1 MINSQV
7 FETLYGYDVKGKM
20 KNWSIIVTDNGDHS
34 VIKTDFG
41 YVNGKMT
48 TSLQTINT
56 GKNIGKK
63 NETTH
68 YEQAIS
74 EAKSKWKKKSE
85 QGYSTN
91 ATNNN
96 ATNNNATN
104 NNATNNNATNNNATN
119 NNATNNNAR
128 KTENDTDVENIIT
141 FPMLAQDYHKQK
153 SKLVYPAYI
162 QPKLDGYRML
172 YNSKT
177 QYCNSRQ
184 GKEFGIIRQTDLYK
198 ELTKITG
205 EFVLDG
211 ELYLHNGIFEHLGI
225 LRKKKL
231 SKDDIQKINQIE
243 YHVYDIVLPE
253 TCYEQRYQIL
263 IGLFEKLDSQ
273 KIKLVLTKVI
283 FSEQELKNSHLEFI
297 KDNYEGSIVRNKA
310 GKYRCKARSSDLL
323 KYKDFEDAEF
333 KIVDF
338 TFEKD
343 TSKDNENLV
352 VWICEIE
359 SSTSVQQGTR
369 FNIRPKGTRQERQ
382 ELYKRGS
389 EFIGKLLQVK
399 YFELTENQVPR
410 FPTTKSE
417 SYTTYIRNIVE

>member
-7 FETLYGYDVKGKM
+7 FETLYGSDVKGKM
-20 KNWSIIVTDNGDHS
+20 KSWSVIVTDNGDHS

-41 YVNGKMT
+41 YVNGKIT

-56 GKNIGKK
+56 GKNIGKS
-63 NETTH
+63 NETSH

-91 ATNNN
+91 AKHNNTNASNKN
-96 ATNNNATN
+96 TNETKS
-104 NNATNNNATNNNATN
+104 T
-119 NNATNNNAR
+119 
-128 KTENDTDVENIIT
+128 KSENIVT
-141 FPMLAQDYHKQK
+141 FPMLAQDYHKHK
-153 SKLVYPAYI
+153 NKLVYPAYI

-184 GKEFGIIRQTDLYK
+184 GKEFAIIYQTDLYK
-198 ELTKITG
+198 ELLQIN
-205 EFVLDG
+205 EDVILDG

-231 SKDDIQKINQIE
+231 SKDDIRKLDQIE

-253 TCYEQRYQIL
+253 ISYEQRYQRL
-263 IGLFEKLDSQ
+263 VDLFKKNTFT
-273 KIKLVLTKVI
+273 KIKLVLTKTI
-283 FSEQELKNSHLEFI
+283 NSEQELKKSHMEFV

-310 GKYRCKARSSDLL
+310 GKYRCKSRSSDLL
-323 KYKDFEDAEF
+323 KYKDFEDSEF

-343 TSKDNENLV
+343 TSKDDENLI
-352 VWICEIE
+352 VWVCKTP
-359 SSTSVQQGTR
+359 SGTL
-369 FNIRPKGTRQERQ
+369 FNVRPKGTREERK
-382 ELYKRGS
+382 ELYKRGRG
-389 EFIGKLLQVK
+389 FIGRNLHVK
-399 YFELTENQVPR
+399 YFELTENNVPR

-417 SYTTYIRNIVE
+417 SYTTYIRDIIE

>member
-7 FETLYGYDVKGKM
+7 FETLFGYDVKGKM
-20 KNWSIIVTDNGDHS
+20 KSWSIIVTDNGDHS

-104 NNATNNNATNNNATN
+104 NNATN
-119 NNATNNNAR
+119 
-128 KTENDTDVENIIT
+128 TENDTDNTNIVT

-153 SKLVYPAYI
+153 SKLVYPTYI

-359 SSTSVQQGTR
+359 SGTR

>member
-1 MINSQV
+1 MINSQIFDV
-7 FETLYGYDVKGKM
+7 LYGCDVKGKM
-20 KNWSIIVTDNGDHS
+20 KSWSIIVTDNGDHS
-34 VIKTDFG
+34 IIKTDFG

-85 QGYSTN
+85 QGYSTTQT
-91 ATNNN
+91 TNNN
-96 ATNNNATN
+96 RNETKITNNTDDAKITN
-104 NNATNNNATNNNATN
+104 
-119 NNATNNNAR
+119 
-128 KTENDTDVENIIT
+128 VENIVT

-198 ELTKITG
+198 ELLKINQDG
-205 EFVLDG
+205 IILDG

-231 SKDDIQKINQIE
+231 SKNDIEKINQIE

-283 FSEQELKNSHLEFI
+283 NSEQELKNSHVEFVR
-297 KDNYEGSIVRNKA
+297 DNYEGSIVRNKA

-359 SSTSVQQGTR
+359 SGAR
-369 FNIRPKGTRQERQ
+369 FNIRPKGTREERQ

-389 EFIGKLLQVK
+389 EFIGSLLQVK

-417 SYTTYIRNIVE
+417 SYTSYIRNIVE

>member
-104 NNATNNNATNNNATN
+104 
-119 NNATNNNAR
+119 
-128 KTENDTDVENIIT
+128 TENDTDNTNIVT

-153 SKLVYPAYI
+153 SKLVYPTYI

-359 SSTSVQQGTR
+359 SSTSVKQGTR

>member
-1 MINSQV
+1 MNSQM
-7 FETLYGYDVKGKM
+7 FDTLYGCDVKGKM
-20 KNWSIIVTDNGDHS
+20 KSWSIIVTDNNDHS

-48 TSLQTINT
+48 TSLQTIST
-56 GKNIGKK
+56 GKNIGKR

-91 ATNNN
+91 QTQTTNQEKTTTQEKTLNEN
-96 ATNNNATN
+96 QITN
-104 NNATNNNATNNNATN
+104 
-119 NNATNNNAR
+119 
-128 KTENDTDVENIIT
+128 VIT
-141 FPMLAQDYHKQK
+141 FPMLAQDYNKQK
-153 SKLVYPAYI
+153 NKLVYPAYI
-162 QPKLDGYRML
+162 QPKLDGYRMI

-184 GKEFGIIRQTDLYK
+184 GKEFEIIRQTDLYK

-205 EFVLDG
+205 EFILDG

-253 TCYEQRYQIL
+253 TSYQQRYQIL
-263 IGLFEKLDSQ
+263 MELFEKLDSK
-273 KIKLVLTKVI
+273 KINVVLTKMI
-283 FSEQELKNSHLEFI
+283 NSEQELKDSHLEFVSN
-297 KDNYEGSIVRNKA
+297 NYEGSIVRNRE

-343 TSKDNENLV
+343 TSKDNENLI
-352 VWICEIE
+352 VWICENQ
-359 SSTSVQQGTR
+359 SGTR
-369 FNIRPKGTRQERQ
+369 FNIRPKGTREERQ

-389 EFIGKLLQVK
+389 EFIGSWLQVK
-399 YFELTENQVPR
+399 YFELTENNVPR